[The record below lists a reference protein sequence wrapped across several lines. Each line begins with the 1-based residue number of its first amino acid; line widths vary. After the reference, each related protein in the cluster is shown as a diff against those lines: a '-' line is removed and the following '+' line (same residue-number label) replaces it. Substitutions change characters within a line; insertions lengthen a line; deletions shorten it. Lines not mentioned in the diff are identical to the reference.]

1 MVDFIKSIKGTKNLI
16 FVATFV
22 ASILFFSTVVNADG
36 QKKEEA
42 LWKLGDSLH
51 TMIICRDE
59 KDILEI
65 GYADTQSMLDMNQL
79 IQLKMMEK
87 RCLAF
92 NPPLR
97 LQIATIIGDYKD
109 YSGKY
114 TTMVGVSPIGEPKNI
129 VGYLIVLG
137 RPLTI

>member
-1 MVDFIKSIKGTKNLI
+1 MINFLKSIKGTKNLI
-16 FVATFV
+16 FAATFV
-22 ASILFFSTVVNADG
+22 ASILLFSTVVNANE

-42 LWKLGDSLH
+42 LWKLGDFLH
-51 TMIICRDE
+51 TMTICREE

-87 RCLAF
+87 SCLAF

-97 LQIATIIGDYKD
+97 LQIATIIGEYKD
-109 YSGKY
+109 YNGRY
-114 TTMVGVSPIGEPKNI
+114 TTMVGVCPMGEPKNI